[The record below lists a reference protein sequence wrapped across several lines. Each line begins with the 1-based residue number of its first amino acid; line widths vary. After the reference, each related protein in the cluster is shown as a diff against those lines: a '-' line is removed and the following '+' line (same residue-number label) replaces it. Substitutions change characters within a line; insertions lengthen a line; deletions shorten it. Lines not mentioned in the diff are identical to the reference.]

1 VIQENTG
8 EHAECMVI
16 GPAGIGLKR
25 GLPGT

>member
-16 GPAGIGLKR
+16 VPAGVGLKR
-25 GLPGT
+25 GLPGA